1 MKPLEDSVKPYPSN
15 KEAENAVLGACLK
28 GGTNVIEKAMGWI
41 RDPNAFYY
49 DDNEKIWKILVKM
62 FKTHS
67 VIDLVTV
74 SNEYKESYG
83 KSDGYYLSGLFS
95 DTYTTANIE
104 NYSKIVWEK
113 HIQREIAK
121 SAYSLHQHSFNKYGT
136 TIKLLDKHRRLSEE
150 LSRLAPELRQDTG
163 NIVNQAIDAMLT
175 GSNVVPFKFWA
186 LDKPAGGM
194 TRKEITVLGGR
205 PGHGK
210 STLMINIVRH
220 LAAQKGLRVMV
231 FNREMS
237 NNEMMKKIFI
247 MESSDL
253 TYDLLRLPEIPSY
266 LEDSVRK
273 LEKKVKTKYK
283 NVYMYDDIRDL
294 DEAIREIGRVQPDV
308 VIDDYI
314 QLIRVANGNKDRRFQ
329 LEDIMQEYKWA
340 AKKWNFAGLLLSQL
354 NREIEKRI
362 DPFPR
367 MSDYS
372 ESGVI
377 EQTAETAMFVF
388 YGHNFNSEEYDKYEC
403 QIITAKARYGHIG
416 NFIVGFGGDRC
427 KFYSTA
433 TEARKDETRCKNNRE
448 GAKA

>member
-1 MKPLEDSVKPYPSN
+1 
-15 KEAENAVLGACLK
+15 
-28 GGTNVIEKAMGWI
+28 
-41 RDPNAFYY
+41 
-49 DDNEKIWKILVKM
+49 
-62 FKTHS
+62 
-67 VIDLVTV
+67 
-74 SNEYKESYG
+74 
-83 KSDGYYLSGLFS
+83 
-95 DTYTTANIE
+95 
-104 NYSKIVWEK
+104 
-113 HIQREIAK
+113 
-121 SAYSLHQHSFNKYGT
+121 
-136 TIKLLDKHRRLSEE
+136 
-150 LSRLAPELRQDTG
+150 
-163 NIVNQAIDAMLT
+163 MLT

-220 LAAQKGLRVMV
+220 LAAQKGLKIMV

-266 LEDSVRK
+266 LENSVNK
-273 LEKKVKTKYK
+273 LEKKVKAKYK

-354 NREIEKRI
+354 NREIE
-362 DPFPR
+362 
-367 MSDYS
+367 
-372 ESGVI
+372 
-377 EQTAETAMFVF
+377 
-388 YGHNFNSEEYDKYEC
+388 
-403 QIITAKARYGHIG
+403 
-416 NFIVGFGGDRC
+416 
-427 KFYSTA
+427 
-433 TEARKDETRCKNNRE
+433 
-448 GAKA
+448 